1 MARVYEDDRGGT
13 GMKRMAANSFWFDG
27 QLYDMQFVDGP
38 PYMLIYG
45 ECKVCHRIHEVTQSC
60 LEAPE

>member
-1 MARVYEDDRGGT
+1 
-13 GMKRMAANSFWFDG
+13 MKRMAANSFWFDG